1 MAFLLLLFC
10 PWSLRQHTGSGG
22 GRESDE
28 YITTDPQTAGR
39 GRGLF
44 AHAAARP
51 ILKSMKCTECGTESN
66 GNFCPSC
73 GASLREGHCAE
84 CGANLVP
91 GARFCTRC
99 GGAAGGTAARRG
111 VPAGGNPNLPWYIA
125 GGVLLLLTIILLVPM
140 FTDNDS
146 GAAQPVPIG
155 SAGGVTPGTPP
166 PLTGTP
172 REQADRL
179 FTRIMTAAEQGDTV
193 EARRF
198 TPMAIGAYGMAAPLD
213 ADGLYHLAVVH
224 LVAGN
229 HADAR
234 STAEQILA
242 DTDTHLLGL
251 AVAGEAAVAA
261 GDSAAAR
268 DYYGRLLQAYDS
280 ELARD
285 LAEYE
290 AHSRSLPE
298 FRATAE
304 RIAGG

>member
-1 MAFLLLLFC
+1 
-10 PWSLRQHTGSGG
+10 
-22 GRESDE
+22 
-28 YITTDPQTAGR
+28 
-39 GRGLF
+39 
-44 AHAAARP
+44 
-51 ILKSMKCTECGTESN
+51 MKCSECGTESN

-73 GASLREGHCAE
+73 GASLREANCAE

-91 GARFCTRC
+91 GGRFCTRC
-99 GGAAGGTAARRG
+99 GAAAGGTLARRG
-111 VPAGGNPNLPWYIA
+111 VATGGHPNLPWYIA

-140 FTDNDS
+140 LTDNP
-146 GAAQPVPIG
+146 GTAQPVPIG
-155 SAGGVTPGTPP
+155 SAGGVTPGAPP

-179 FTRIMTAAEQGDTV
+179 FTRIMTAAEQGDSV

-229 HADAR
+229 HAEAR

-242 DTDTHLLGL
+242 GADSHLLGL

-268 DYYGRLLQAYDS
+268 EYYGRLLQAYDT
-280 ELARD
+280 ELARG
-285 LAEYE
+285 LPEYD

-304 RIAGG
+304 QIAGG